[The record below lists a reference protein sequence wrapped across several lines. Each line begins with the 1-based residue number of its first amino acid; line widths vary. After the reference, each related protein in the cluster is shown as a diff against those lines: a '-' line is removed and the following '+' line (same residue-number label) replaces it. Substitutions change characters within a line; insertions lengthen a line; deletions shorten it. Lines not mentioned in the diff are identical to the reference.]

1 MEDQNGKRRNVV
13 VRVVAL
19 AAIVLGAAG
28 MAGAKP
34 PKWKFFPKKWY
45 PKKWYPKKW
54 YPKKGPHLHWNLK
67 IVRPAPIVRMISATT
82 GGANDAS
89 TTQQRWTRP
98 LMRRCF

>member
-1 MEDQNGKRRNVV
+1 MTDQSGKRRNVV
-13 VRVVAL
+13 VRLVAL

-67 IVRPAPIVRMISATT
+67 IVRPAPIVRPGPSR
-82 GGANDAS
+82 S
-89 TTQQRWTRP
+89 SWHRRWCPPRP
-98 LMRRCF
+98 RPPRS